1 MERLNILNDS
11 LSEIELIKSKVS
23 SNRNVCFIVG
33 LPRSGSTLLQQILI
47 SRYKVGYA
55 SNILGKFW
63 SNPVAGAI
71 LHTSLYDEEFKSNF
85 KSEYGNTK
93 GPLEPC
99 EFGWFWK
106 RVLDIHSEYEII
118 GSNVNWKYIN
128 KTLNEMS
135 FIFKQPLIFDT
146 PLVCNHI
153 AKIAKNIERVKV
165 IYLTRNPKS
174 VCNSILSARLKRF
187 GVINKYYG
195 AKPKSWEK
203 IKRIDNPI
211 YQVLQQVYDLRY
223 EIEANLKLLLPENVL
238 EFDISL
244 LREKPTKVTDL
255 VANFLN
261 IEGEPRKIDYPL
273 FFNRDNT
280 QLFDKKYENQFNDA
294 WNIIFSENEK

>member
-1 MERLNILNDS
+1 MEELNILNET
-11 LSEIELIKSKVS
+11 LSGLKLIKSS
-23 SNRNVCFIVG
+23 SIIKRNICFIVG
-33 LPRSGSTLLQQILI
+33 LPRCGSTLLQQVLI
-47 SRYKVGYA
+47 SRYKVGYV
-55 SNILGKFW
+55 SNIVGKFW
-63 SNPVAGAI
+63 DNPVAGCI
-71 LHTSLYDEEFKSNF
+71 LHRSLDEKNYISSFN
-85 KSEYGNTK
+85 SEYGNTK
-93 GPLEPC
+93 GPFEPC
-99 EFGWFWK
+99 EFGWFWQK
-106 RVLDIHSEYEII
+106 NLKI
-118 GSNVNWKYIN
+118 GLENELIGLKIDWEYIN
-128 KTLNEMS
+128 ETLQGMAS
-135 FIFKQPLIFDT
+135 IFRQPLILDT
-146 PLVCNHI
+146 PFVCNQI
-153 AKIAKNIERVKV
+153 SRITDKLEGIKV
-165 IYLTRNPKS
+165 IYLKRNLRS
-174 VCNSILSARLKRF
+174 VCNSILSARQKRF

-211 YQVLQQVYDLRY
+211 FQVLQQVYDLRY

-244 LREKPTKVTDL
+244 LREEPTKVTDL